1 MTKNLTLAK
10 PEGKTMDDKRNSI
23 EQHGRAMLRHSAKQI
38 RKSERSKFARISA
51 GSLAMAIAALQIVP
65 AFATI
70 DNTVTATGTGPGGVV
85 VTNNAVEKVD
95 VADPTPLIKV
105 KEIAVLTTDVNGN
118 GKADAGDVITYFYE
132 VTNNGNVTLTNVL
145 PTQTNDGA
153 GTTPVMVVPGTV
165 TTDNGSAGAGTIGDS
180 VDTVTTDNKWGKL
193 GPGDVV
199 TFKSTYT
206 VTAADI
212 AALGGGTG
220 TGLSGLPNPD
230 SFLDDKV
237 VVAAGYTNPTTGT
250 TTPVSATDRAN
261 TPLGVTNG
269 LSITKVASNRTNVVA
284 GTVVTYTYTVT
295 NTGTTPITNV
305 TLSDM
310 HKGVVGA
317 LVPVFGSFTTNTGST
332 NTGNTITN
340 LMPGDV
346 AKYTATYTVTQADID
361 SLQ

>member
-1 MTKNLTLAK
+1 
-10 PEGKTMDDKRNSI
+10 MDDNRKSI
-23 EQHGRAMLRHSAKQI
+23 EQHGRAMLRHSAKQL
-38 RKSERSKFARISA
+38 RKSERSKFQRISA
-51 GSLAMAIAALQIVP
+51 GSLAMAIAAMQIVP

-85 VTNNAVEKVD
+85 VTNNAVEQVD
-95 VADPTPLIKV
+95 VADPAPLIKV

-145 PTQTNDGA
+145 PTETNDGS
-153 GTTPVMVVPGTV
+153 GTTPTMVVPTAV

-180 VDTVTTDNKWGKL
+180 TDTNTTDNMWGRL

-206 VTAADI
+206 VTPADI
-212 AALGGGTG
+212 TALGGGTG

-230 SFLDDKV
+230 SFLDDKI

-250 TTPVSATDRAN
+250 TTPVTATDRAN
-261 TPLGVTNG
+261 TPLNVTNG
-269 LSITKVASNRTNVVA
+269 LSITKVASNTANVTA

-295 NTGTTPITNV
+295 NTGTADITGV
-305 TLSDM
+305 TLSDT
-310 HKGVVGA
+310 HKGVIGG

-332 NTGNTITN
+332 NSGNTITV
-340 LMPGDV
+340 LKPGDIAV
-346 AKYTATYTVTQADID
+346 YTATYTVTQADID
-361 SLQ
+361 NLQ